1 MKMKPLLEV
10 AEDIMNDIKEAKKMS
25 TKEKYDKWVKKKI
38 TDEDIDLSGV
48 KMLEEASLTMFDECM
63 QNESIDDA
71 LILSKRDWDALKE
84 SRKNEQD
91 KKFKLCLVLD
101 NQAWFT
107 TQDVT
112 KQWGDDWDD
121 APYEHNAGPP
131 YEWDGSLSSK
141 AYDIK
146 KVYWES
152 DKYFTP
158 GMTRSDSV
166 DNINDGIYPWF
177 ISYIGGQSI
186 DAATTLKE
194 FKKLVDV
201 YEKV

>member
-10 AEDIMNDIKEAKKMS
+10 AEEIMKDINEAKKM
-25 TKEKYDKWVKKKI
+25 
-38 TDEDIDLSGV
+38 TDEDIDLSEV
-48 KMLEEASLTMFDECM
+48 KFCTCDRGKLM
-63 QNESIDDA
+63 
-71 LILSKRDWDALKE
+71 
-84 SRKNEQD
+84 D
-91 KKFKLCLVLD
+91 KHFKLCLVLD

-131 YEWDGSLSSK
+131 YEYHEKMDCLP
-141 AYDIK
+141 YDIK

-152 DKYFTP
+152 STCAIPAFTSKASVEDINN
-158 GMTRSDSV
+158 GMRPWLFNYEERT
-166 DNINDGIYPWF
+166 NINAG
-177 ISYIGGQSI
+177 
-186 DAATTLKE
+186 TTLEE

-201 YEKV
+201 YECNGELRGRTGK